1 MSILLVSLIGIFIVL
16 VVAVWLITRYLGMA
30 ILKVIAQCVPGAALT
45 GLSGGATAGV
55 AVAIGVVG
63 GAIVGGTIYGV
74 GEIVDAVTGHTT
86 TTTAM
91 TTTITP
97 VLMDERGEL

>member
-1 MSILLVSLIGIFIVL
+1 MTFLLVSLLGIFIVL
-16 VVAVWLITRYLGMA
+16 VVAVWLIIRYLGMA

-63 GAIVGGTIYGV
+63 GAIVGGTIYG
-74 GEIVDAVTGHTT
+74 HTT